1 MPHQKEC
8 FKIAQFKSQQNFHRR
23 EKMLFALPP
32 MQPPIMGL
40 LARPRKEC
48 CTKVLPVP
56 ILVDVTLSEVKRAKP
71 VPRFKDPI

>member
-1 MPHQKEC
+1 
-8 FKIAQFKSQQNFHRR
+8 
-23 EKMLFALPP
+23 MLFALPP
-32 MQPPIMGL
+32 IQPPIVAL

-48 CTKVLPVP
+48 CAKVLPVP

>member
-1 MPHQKEC
+1 MLEDKRRGN
-8 FKIAQFKSQQNFHRR
+8 FAQ
-23 EKMLFALPP
+23 
-32 MQPPIMGL
+32 QPTIITL

-48 CTKVLPVP
+48 CAKVLPVP